1 MRTAR
6 KGDRA
11 GMGKLAQVVLAVM
24 VLGLVVT
31 VSSAFAAPTK
41 AQFIRQGD
49 ALCRQVQRAVAPLR
63 REAEAAK
70 SLPEAQ
76 KWAAVTRIWTAQIKI
91 QTRFNVRFRALG
103 VPAGDSTARGLVAG
117 LDRGLVLARR
127 VRNAFATRSTT
138 VLAAALPAYVRF
150 TISLNRRVAGY
161 GFRVCGQS

>member
-1 MRTAR
+1 MRAAR
-6 KGDRA
+6 KGDCA
-11 GMGKLAQVVLAVM
+11 SVGKLAQVLVVI
-24 VLGLVVT
+24 VLGLGVT

-49 ALCRQVQRAVAPLR
+49 ALCREVQRDLVPVR

-76 KWAAVTRIWTAQIKI
+76 KWAAVTRIWTAQVQI
-91 QTRFNVRFRALG
+91 QARFNARFRALG
-103 VPAGDSTARGLVAG
+103 VPAGDSKARGLVVG

-127 VRNAFATRSTT
+127 VRNAFASRSTA
-138 VLAAALPAYVRF
+138 VLASALPAYVRF
-150 TISLNRRVAGY
+150 TIALNRRVAGY